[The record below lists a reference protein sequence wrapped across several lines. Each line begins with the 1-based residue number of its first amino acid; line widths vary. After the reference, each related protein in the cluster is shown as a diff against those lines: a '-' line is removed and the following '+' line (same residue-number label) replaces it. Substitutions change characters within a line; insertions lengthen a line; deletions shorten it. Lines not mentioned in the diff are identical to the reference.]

1 MRHSPAGAA
10 PVTPRFLA
18 PLLTP
23 IDVAT
28 MLQVEA
34 QTLAK
39 WRMRGNGPAF
49 TRCGRSIR
57 YTPDAVH
64 AFLSARTGMSTAALD
79 AALA

>member
-1 MRHSPAGAA
+1 
-10 PVTPRFLA
+10 
-18 PLLTP
+18 
-23 IDVAT
+23 